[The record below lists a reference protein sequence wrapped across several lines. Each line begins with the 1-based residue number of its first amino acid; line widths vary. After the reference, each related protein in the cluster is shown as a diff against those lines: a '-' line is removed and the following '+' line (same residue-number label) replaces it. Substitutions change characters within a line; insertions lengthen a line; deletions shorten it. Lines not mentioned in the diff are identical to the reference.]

1 VTRGEPRYSSHKF
14 LTPANGITFLRLAS
28 TPVMLALISAHR
40 VAAYT
45 LALWTVLCVTD
56 WLDGQLARRYGV
68 SKSGAFLDPL
78 ADKILVL
85 GAMGMLVYRHVF
97 WILPVALIAVREVAM
112 SLYRSVVA
120 RRGISIPARKSA
132 KYKTFVQQVC
142 VGFTLLPWVAI
153 HATWVAISLLW
164 LAVALTLATGWQY
177 LRDGRRSV
185 AEPPVPAAVTVG
197 STSFPV

>member
-1 VTRGEPRYSSHKF
+1 VTRGEPRYSSHRF
-14 LTPANGITFLRLAS
+14 LTPANAITFLRLAS
-28 TPVMLALISAHR
+28 TPVMLVLISEHR
-40 VAAYT
+40 VAAFT

-85 GAMGMLVYRHVF
+85 GAMGMLVVRHVF
-97 WILPVALIAVREVAM
+97 WLLPVILIAGREIAM

-120 RRGISIPARKSA
+120 RSGVSIPARKSA

-153 HATWVAISLLW
+153 HATWIALSLLW

-177 LRDGRRSV
+177 LRDGRRSAV
-185 AEPPVPAAVTVG
+185 VPTVPAETVG
-197 STSFPV
+197 TTSSSL